1 MSKRQNSID
10 DVVEV
15 VCVYS
20 VCIYFLL
27 FFQSNAMLPESL
39 RNSDKRRNGPDFLND
54 SKKRKIEDKDSSHY
68 VRHQPVCVC
77 VCGQDFTCSFKQMG
91 GKLYLIIFENK
102 NFGRPPSV
110 LINLGRTLL
119 KQNLCLCVD
128 MGSVKKPQ
136 TSRQSGE
143 NTNHH
148 RMFRR

>member
-77 VCGQDFTCSFKQMG
+77 VCVDKILHAVLNKWEASF
-91 GKLYLIIFENK
+91 I
-102 NFGRPPSV
+102 
-110 LINLGRTLL
+110 
-119 KQNLCLCVD
+119 
-128 MGSVKKPQ
+128 
-136 TSRQSGE
+136 
-143 NTNHH
+143 
-148 RMFRR
+148 